1 MDTLSQNI
9 KIQHLGLQD
18 YLQTYQ
24 SMQTFTQHRDADTP
38 DEIWL
43 VEHPPVFTQGLN
55 GQAEH
60 IQQSLRAIPLVH
72 TDRGGQI
79 TYHAPGQL
87 IAYLL
92 IDLKRRK
99 LGVRQLVTLLEQA
112 CIQLLAEFQLPA
124 YARADAPG
132 IYLEGKKIASLGLKI
147 KRQSSYHGLALNV
160 NMDLTPFEWI
170 TPCGLQAMQMTQLA
184 QYQADISV
192 EQVQPRLLRQI
203 LQLLENSPIMVDS

>member
-24 SMQTFTQHRDADTP
+24 AMQAFTQQRHADTA

-60 IQQSLRAIPLVH
+60 IQQSLRTIPLVH

-112 CIQLLAEFQLPA
+112 CINLLTEFQLPA

-160 NMDLTPFEWI
+160 NMNLTPFEWI
-170 TPCGLQAMQMTQLA
+170 TPCGLKAMQMTQLTHYHPAVTVA
-184 QYQADISV
+184 QI
-192 EQVQPRLLRQI
+192 QPKLLRQI
-203 LQLLENSPIMVDS
+203 LQLLDNSPIMAN

>member
-1 MDTLSQNI
+1 MSVITV
-9 KIQHLGLQD
+9 KHLGLQD

-24 SMQTFTQHRDADTP
+24 AMQAFSAQRLPDTT

-60 IQQSLRAIPLVH
+60 IHQSLRDIPLVH

-79 TYHAPGQL
+79 TYHGPGQL
-87 IAYLL
+87 VIYVL
-92 IDLKRRK
+92 IDLRRRK
-99 LGVRQLVTLLEQA
+99 LGVRQLVSLLEQSV
-112 CIQLLAEFQLPA
+112 IDLLADYQLSA
-124 YARADAPG
+124 QARADAPG

-147 KRQSSYHGLALNV
+147 KRQTSYHGLALNI

-184 QYQADISV
+184 DYLPDATVADI
-192 EQVQPRLLRQI
+192 QPDLVRHFRQ
-203 LQLLENSPIMVDS
+203 QLENSPIMTD

>member
-1 MDTLSQNI
+1 
-9 KIQHLGLQD
+9 
-18 YLQTYQ
+18 
-24 SMQTFTQHRDADTP
+24 MQTFTQHRDADTP